1 MTITLAYSTT
11 TLTLDPDLYWTD
23 EHQWHP
29 VEQNTQRTV
38 TGALIV
44 NTAARIGGRPITL
57 LPDGDNSAWM
67 PRSMIDTLRSWA
79 AAPGRQMTLT
89 LRGVART
96 VIFRHHDGIA
106 VEASPIIFYSD
117 EDGSDWYKATLRF
130 MEI

>member
-1 MTITLAYSTT
+1 MTITLAYQAT
-11 TLTLDPDLYWTD
+11 TLTLDPDLKWAD

-29 VEQNTQRTV
+29 VEQTSQRTI
-38 TGALIV
+38 TGALIIS
-44 NTAARIGGRPITL
+44 TAARIGGRPITL
-57 LPDGDNSAWM
+57 QPDDDSSAWM

-79 AAPGRQMTLT
+79 AVPGRQMTLT
-89 LRGVART
+89 LRGTPHT

-106 VEASPIIFYSD
+106 VEASPIVFYSD

>member
-1 MTITLAYSTT
+1 MSITLNYSST
-11 TLTLDPDLYWTD
+11 TLTLDPDLKWVD

-29 VEQNTQRTV
+29 VEQTAQRSV
-38 TGALIV
+38 TGALV
-44 NTAARIGGRPITL
+44 VSTAARISGRPITL
-57 LPDGDNSAWM
+57 QPDDENSAWM

-79 AAPGRQMTLT
+79 GVPGRQMTLT

-106 VEASPIIFYSD
+106 VEASPVIFYSD

>member
-1 MTITLAYSTT
+1 MTITLAYQAT
-11 TLTLDPDLYWTD
+11 TLTLDPDLKWSD

-29 VEQNTQRTV
+29 VEQTSQRTI

-44 NTAARIGGRPITL
+44 STAARIGGRPITL
-57 LPDGDNSAWM
+57 QPDDDSSAWM

-79 AAPGRQMTLT
+79 AVPGRQMTLT
-89 LRGVART
+89 LRGTPHT

-106 VEASPIIFYSD
+106 VEASPIVFYSD

>member
-1 MTITLAYSTT
+1 MSITLAYQAT
-11 TLTLDPDLYWTD
+11 TLTLDPDLKWAD

-29 VEQNTQRTV
+29 VEQTSQRTI
-38 TGALIV
+38 TGALIIS
-44 NTAARIGGRPITL
+44 TAARIGGRPITL
-57 LPDGDNSAWM
+57 QPDDDSSAWM

-79 AAPGRQMTLT
+79 AVPGRQMTLT
-89 LRGVART
+89 LRGTPHT

-106 VEASPIIFYSD
+106 VEASPIVFYSD